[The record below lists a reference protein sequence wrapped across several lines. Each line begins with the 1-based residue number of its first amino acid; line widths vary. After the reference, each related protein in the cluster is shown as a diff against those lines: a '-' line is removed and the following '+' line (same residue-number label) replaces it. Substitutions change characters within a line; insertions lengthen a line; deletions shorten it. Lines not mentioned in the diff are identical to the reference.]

1 MQERGWLVVS
11 CADRPGIVAA
21 VSTWLFQHGA
31 NIVHSDQHTTDP
43 TGGRFFLRVEFDLAG
58 LGGRLPALVEAF
70 TPIANR
76 YGMEWRITLAS
87 DLKRIAIFASS
98 DDHRLQELLWRR
110 RSGDL
115 QADIGMVISNHERT
129 GEVVKPW
136 GIPFHHIPV
145 NDINR
150 DEAEAQQLALTLGT
164 ADLIVLARY
173 MQVLSPEFVDRWQHR
188 IINIHHSFLPAFS
201 GANPYAQAASRG
213 VKLIG
218 ATAHYVTHELDAGP
232 IIEQDVV
239 RVDHRYTTRDLRRVG
254 RQIERAVLAR
264 AVIWHI
270 QDRILVDGD
279 KTVVFD

>member
-70 TPIANR
+70 APIANR

-98 DDHRLQELLWRR
+98 DDHGLQELLWRR